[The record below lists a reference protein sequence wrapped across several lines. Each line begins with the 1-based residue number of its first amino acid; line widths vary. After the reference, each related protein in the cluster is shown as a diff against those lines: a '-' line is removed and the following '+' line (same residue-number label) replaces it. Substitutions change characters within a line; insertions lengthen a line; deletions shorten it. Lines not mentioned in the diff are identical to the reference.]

1 MKEYFKYANGFI
13 NINDDN
19 LFLTNSGNWSE
30 TYDLKEKSS
39 KSNFKTNKIYLNYL
53 FVIVLIGLGIYDVL
67 KDAKNKSFPFGIVLI
82 GLGVLAFLKREKG
95 KRYKIPLSKIIKIT
109 VSNNAT
115 TIIFYDENDLEDI
128 EEITH
133 IETKGLHVFEQIK
146 QQFNL

>member
-13 NINDDN
+13 NINDEN